1 MSIEE
6 EMKDDDGKATTTTTT
21 TTTMADGPGV
31 DEVDDNAATNV
42 NVDPAVG
49 GLKNADDASPNE
61 TTSEAGKKEET
72 MTTTVT
78 PTTADSSSS
87 KMETMEDEALP
98 TTGGEK
104 GSKDASAA
112 DDHRKLMMHTKSFRA
127 PTPGSAASRELEVY
141 IATWNVGNKAPTM
154 EAASEWLSKA
164 RMADI
169 VAIGAQEASYLK
181 TKKTVKPPQVSTELG
196 DSVVFKSKLKKR
208 GFFKSTKW
216 TRMGMMAGGAFAGGV
231 MGSAPGAMCGM
242 FTGYYAGK
250 KFVQEVKGR
259 IHWFD
264 FLAASMGDDMVI
276 LQSEMLLQMRLA
288 VFIKKDLE
296 KTIRSVKVG
305 SKATGLGNL
314 VGNKGGMLVHIEFE
328 NGETIAFVSC
338 HLAAHE
344 KPNFLQARN
353 EMVPEILNG
362 VWRDSSEKPVCALP
376 VVTDVN
382 STFFDA
388 GNEILNKIHL
398 TGKSAINRTRKEVEK
413 ATKITLG
420 SGVAARKNQILDL
433 LNSTTHVFFFG
444 DLNYRLDPGMIIGN
458 EWNTHWEKEASS
470 HSEKEKNHKFA
481 VEEVPLSKFP
491 ASRPAAQPGVIEEES
506 DDEAA
511 EESPFLVGRQ
521 AVLEAVAAKR
531 YEDMEKA
538 DQLLKSKR
546 EGKIFTNFREMPLR
560 FIPTFKRRTPKVK
573 KPSKVSCSSKIIEE
587 AKMAPPGTPDYY
599 NEKRVPSWCDRIL
612 LHSVP
617 GSEDAC
623 KQFEYAAQ
631 HNVMTSDHAPVY
643 GRFRLNLRTLPV
655 IGSLPRARLV
665 LSSLEVTLNV
675 DEKDSDYSE
684 KIWVHVSVP
693 HTRVVLPKPRDVS
706 SKHVDCSKPENGTA
720 TYRFTADDMP
730 PNVIMGYDESDEEIL
745 AEQKKA
751 SERFALL
758 LDKDKKDKNSV
769 PERTVSIENPVGFE
783 EYGKFLGVLTVVD
796 SRLGDKLGACSFLL
810 PKSKSSKFEGTIALF
825 SETIGKVKGTWSV
838 EPILS

>member
-1 MSIEE
+1 M
-6 EMKDDDGKATTTTTT
+6 DGGTNEGTGATKENAGAGSGAASASVKA
-21 TTTMADGPGV
+21 
-31 DEVDDNAATNV
+31 
-42 NVDPAVG
+42 
-49 GLKNADDASPNE
+49 DA
-61 TTSEAGKKEET
+61 
-72 MTTTVT
+72 TTTVT
-78 PTTADSSSS
+78 DGANAGWSETAKAGAEGAGGGGGLKRAEDADGDDARPRADASSEG
-87 KMETMEDEALP
+87 KTEEATEDEALP
-98 TTGGEK
+98 TTTGGEK
-104 GSKDASAA
+104 GSKSASASAA
-112 DDHRKLMMHTKSFRA
+112 DDHAKLLMHTKSFRA

-141 IATWNVGNKAPTM
+141 VATWNVGNKAPTM

-164 RMADI
+164 RTADI
-169 VAIGAQEASYLK
+169 VAVGAQEASYLK
-181 TKKTVKPPQVSTELG
+181 TKKTVKPPQVSAELG
-196 DSVVFKSKLKKR
+196 DSVVFKSQLKKR

-344 KPNFLQARN
+344 KPKFLQARN

-362 VWRDSSEKPVCALP
+362 VWRDSTEKPVCALP

-388 GNEILNKIHL
+388 GNEILSKIHL

-413 ATKITLG
+413 ATNITLG

-433 LNSTTHVFFFG
+433 LTSTTHVFFFG

-470 HSEKEKNHKFA
+470 HSEKNDKFA

-491 ASRPAAQPGVIEEES
+491 ASRPAARPGVVEEES

-511 EESPFLVGRQ
+511 AESPFLVGRQ
-521 AVLEAVAAKR
+521 AVLDAVAAKR

-573 KPSKVSCSSKIIEE
+573 KPSKVSCSSQIIEE
-587 AKMAPPGTPDYY
+587 AKMALPGTPDYY

-655 IGSLPRARLV
+655 ISSLPRARLV
-665 LSSLEVTLNV
+665 ISDLEVTLNV
-675 DEKDSDYSE
+675 DEKNADYSE
-684 KIWVHVSVP
+684 KVWVHVSVP
-693 HTRVVLPKPRDVS
+693 HTRIVLPKPRDVS
-706 SKHVDCSKPENGTA
+706 SNHVECSKPENGTA
-720 TYRFTADDMP
+720 TYRFTSDDMP

-751 SERFALL
+751 SERFTLL
-758 LDKDKKDKNSV
+758 TDKDKKEKNSV
-769 PERTVSIENPVGFE
+769 PERTVSIEDPVGFE
-783 EYGKFLGVLTVVD
+783 EYGKFLCILTVVD
-796 SRLGDKLGACSFLL
+796 SRVGDKLGACTLLL
-810 PKSKSSKFEGTIALF
+810 PKSKSSTFEGTIALF
-825 SETIGKVKGTWSV
+825 SESVGKVKGTWSI
-838 EPILS
+838 EPISS